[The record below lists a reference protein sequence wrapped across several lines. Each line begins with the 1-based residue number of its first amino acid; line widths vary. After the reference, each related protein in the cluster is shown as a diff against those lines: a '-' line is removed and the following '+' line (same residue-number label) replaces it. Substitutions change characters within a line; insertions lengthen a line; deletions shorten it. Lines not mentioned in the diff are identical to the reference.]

1 MYFQW
6 KDTPYG
12 MIRVSHGG
20 LKELVQG
27 VVNTKQKLYGLSLR
41 STVQQEDADMSIVL
55 SDENVIPEMKKKME
69 EHFTALFEPMGI
81 KASVV
86 WATPERSMF
95 SVVMGMYRSMCSSAS
110 ECRLIRIFLDVVL
123 GSSRMVQYARPERVS
138 RVHQEAVTC
147 LRKST

>member
-86 WATPERSMF
+86 WATPDKSIV
-95 SVVMGMYRSMCSSAS
+95 SVVCSPWLWA
-110 ECRLIRIFLDVVL
+110 CIGACAAVL
-123 GSSRMVQYARPERVS
+123 VNAGSSGFFWMLFWGAAGWFSMHGLNELAEYIRRP
-138 RVHQEAVTC
+138 
-147 LRKST
+147 